1 MAFSPG
7 HAGSS
12 LQDEVWQPAE
22 RVIACSPG
30 QVSAALGKV
39 RPDETVKPAERVI
52 ACSPGQVSAALGKV
66 RPDETV
72 KPAERATGRRSS
84 TGIQRCR
91 PLRGLVELR
100 PPFLAPQV
108 F

>member
-12 LQDEVWQPAE
+12 VQDEVWQPAE
-22 RVIACSPG
+22 RVIA
-30 QVSAALGKV
+30 
-39 RPDETVKPAERVI
+39 R
-52 ACSPGQVSAALGKV
+52 SPGQVSAALGKV